1 MQIGTTIS
9 KLRYDVNLTQEQ
21 FADLFGV
28 SQQTV
33 QKWESGASAPNLDKI
48 IAISKYFDI
57 SLDSLILGNDN
68 RTIEE
73 SNKARTIKP
82 QYQNMHEWELYA
94 SNLFLEYQQSIE
106 EGLDIEKYKDV
117 FLSISRLPKSEI
129 KKKFSDVLFEIVI
142 SADQRDGYKY
152 IEPSEL
158 EKIRTLRK
166 NNTPVL
172 SRNGTAL
179 QTAYNKAAL
188 QNKIHGAWMGR
199 IC

>member
-1 MQIGTTIS
+1 MHIGTTIS
-9 KLRYDVNLTQEQ
+9 KLRYDINLTQEQ
-21 FADLFGV
+21 LEDLFGV

-129 KKKFSDVLFEIVI
+129 KKKFSDVL
-142 SADQRDGYKY
+142 S
-152 IEPSEL
+152 
-158 EKIRTLRK
+158 
-166 NNTPVL
+166 
-172 SRNGTAL
+172 SRYTGT
-179 QTAYNKAAL
+179 
-188 QNKIHGAWMGR
+188 
-199 IC
+199 